1 MTVSY
6 TGDVANAGNFGIFLK
21 IVCKWKGSVYKLVYK
36 ELLAYTLSYLL
47 INVTYRMVIVQNSEA
62 CDETLQS
69 CQRKVVISQRR
80 KCRNKR
86 SVLGGS
92 GDGRC
97 LSRSDFTAV

>member
-69 CQRKVVISQRR
+69 CQRKVIIFH
-80 KCRNKR
+80 KINIEIN
-86 SVLGGS
+86 VL
-92 GDGRC
+92 
-97 LSRSDFTAV
+97 F